1 MEIFT
6 NRLRTGQQEN
16 KDTRDQG
23 NEIMRPT
30 WNASHFIVP
39 ENSAISTGA
48 VKLTAVRKPCG
59 WAVPCMYKNKLNG
72 NSSPGRVGRVS

>member
-6 NRLRTGQQEN
+6 NRRRTGQQEN

-23 NEIMRPT
+23 NKAHPT

-39 ENSAISTGA
+39 ENSAISGGS
-48 VKLTAVRKPCG
+48 V
-59 WAVPCMYKNKLNG
+59 
-72 NSSPGRVGRVS
+72 